1 VGLPDEKRVRDLFGI
16 LPDDAMAIRPEHQ
29 WLGPIEHWS
38 VQQQRD
44 TLEPLLTSLPYVMA
58 DSIGQSY
65 VVPPFASAVQLSR
78 LSMLY
83 LVSYSLGMLARY
95 QHSLA
100 ITAHRW

>member
-1 VGLPDEKRVRDLFGI
+1 
-16 LPDDAMAIRPEHQ
+16 
-29 WLGPIEHWS
+29 
-38 VQQQRD
+38 
-44 TLEPLLTSLPYVMA
+44 MA

-95 QHSLA
+95 HPTRWLSLLTGGEGDASYPILNAALDLVEGSYPDA
-100 ITAHRW
+100 ILREFERVN